1 MKKIFSIILIS
12 ICTIIMITGCNEK
25 VSKKDTGTSEN
36 RESQEII
43 KIMENV
49 YVDYVNDIHLDS
61 SKYIGKT
68 IEIEGMFKEEKDE
81 NNKKHLYVYRLTDIM
96 EHTHDEE
103 GQHVEGDEDEYL
115 TEMEVMSGFEFNYNY
130 NHDLPKENDWIKVIG
145 KLEDKDGSLIINAE
159 SVKIMKDRGMEKVQ
173 QFY

>member
-1 MKKIFSIILIS
+1 MKKIFRIILIS
-12 ICTIIMITGCNEK
+12 ICTIIMMTGCNEK
-25 VSKKDTGTSEN
+25 VSKNDTDTSEDK
-36 RESQEII
+36 ESQEII

-49 YVDYVNDIHLDS
+49 YVDYINDIHLDS

-103 GQHVEGDEDEYL
+103 GNHVEGDEDEHL
-115 TEMEVMSGFEFNYNY
+115 AEVEVMSGFEFNYND
-130 NHDLPKENDWIKVIG
+130 DLPKEDDWIKVIG
-145 KLEDKDGSLIINAE
+145 KLEEKDGSLIINAE

>member
-1 MKKIFSIILIS
+1 M
-12 ICTIIMITGCNEK
+12 TGCNEK

-68 IEIEGMFKEEKDE
+68 IEI
-81 NNKKHLYVYRLTDIM
+81 
-96 EHTHDEE
+96 
-103 GQHVEGDEDEYL
+103 
-115 TEMEVMSGFEFNYNY
+115 
-130 NHDLPKENDWIKVIG
+130 
-145 KLEDKDGSLIINAE
+145 
-159 SVKIMKDRGMEKVQ
+159 
-173 QFY
+173 

>member
-1 MKKIFSIILIS
+1 MV
-12 ICTIIMITGCNEK
+12 TGCNEK
-25 VSKKDTGTSEN
+25 VSKNDTDTSEDK
-36 RESQEII
+36 ESQEII

-49 YVDYVNDIHLDS
+49 YVDYINDIHLDS

-81 NNKKHLYVYRLTDIM
+81 NNKKHLYVYRLTYIM

-103 GQHVEGDEDEYL
+103 GNHVEGDEDEHL
-115 TEMEVMSGFEFNYNY
+115 AEVEVMSGFEFNYND
-130 NHDLPKENDWIKVIG
+130 DLPKENDWIKVIG
-145 KLEDKDGSLIINAE
+145 KLEEKDGSLIINAE

>member
-1 MKKIFSIILIS
+1 
-12 ICTIIMITGCNEK
+12 
-25 VSKKDTGTSEN
+25 
-36 RESQEII
+36 
-43 KIMENV
+43 
-49 YVDYVNDIHLDS
+49 
-61 SKYIGKT
+61 
-68 IEIEGMFKEEKDE
+68 
-81 NNKKHLYVYRLTDIM
+81 M

>member
-12 ICTIIMITGCNEK
+12 VCTIIMMTGCNEK
-25 VSKKDTGTSEN
+25 ITKNYTDTSEN
-36 RESQEII
+36 KESQEII

-49 YVDYVNDIHLDS
+49 YVDYINDIYLDS

-68 IEIEGMFKEEKDE
+68 IEIEGMFKEERDE
-81 NNKKHLYVYRLTDIM
+81 NNKKHLYVYRLTDKM

-103 GQHVEGDEDEYL
+103 GKHVKGDEDEYL
-115 TEMEVMSGFEFNYNY
+115 VEVEVMSGFEFNYND
-130 NHDLPKENDWIKVIG
+130 DLPKENDWIKVIG
-145 KLEDKDGSLIINAE
+145 SLEEKDGSLIINAE
-159 SVKIMKDRGMEKVQ
+159 SVKIMKARGMEKVQ

>member
-12 ICTIIMITGCNEK
+12 ICTIIMMTGCNEK
-25 VSKKDTGTSEN
+25 ISKNYTDTSEN
-36 RESQEII
+36 KESQEII

-49 YVDYVNDIHLDS
+49 YVDYINDIYLDS

-68 IEIEGMFKEEKDE
+68 IEIEGMFKEERDK

-103 GQHVEGDEDEYL
+103 GKHVEGDEDEYL
-115 TEMEVMSGFEFNYNY
+115 VEVEVMSGFEFNYND
-130 NHDLPKENDWIKVIG
+130 DLPKENDWIKVIG
-145 KLEDKDGSLIINAE
+145 SLEEKDGSLIINAK
-159 SVKIMKDRGMEKVQ
+159 SVKIMQARGMEKVQ